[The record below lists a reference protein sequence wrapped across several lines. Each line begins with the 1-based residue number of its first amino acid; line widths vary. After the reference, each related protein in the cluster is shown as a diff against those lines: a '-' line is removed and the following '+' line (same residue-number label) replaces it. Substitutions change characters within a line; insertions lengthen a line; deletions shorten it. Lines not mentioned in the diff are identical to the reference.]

1 MLGKIDL
8 FSRKADAEV
17 ITSKSALNVLNA
29 LKKIIE
35 RNKKPHK
42 IQTDQGSEFFNQL
55 FKTFC
60 KDNSIKHFRITTDLK
75 ASVIKR
81 FNRTFQSFFY
91 KYKLH
96 YPKKSNK
103 ELTRLV
109 IKNYNNRVHSTTG
122 VAPITINKA
131 NNGGILSNLI
141 DERIKLSRL
150 SYSLRKPFSL
160 KVGDKVRLS
169 NKRTAFS
176 KDYKGT
182 FTREVLE
189 VYKRFRRYPR
199 FDINLYKVKDLAGDL
214 SKVRLRKTNYRK

>member
-1 MLGKIDL
+1 MEKKKEQLLKTIYFDVEKSPVAFAGSRAVYNFLTKELGIKINFKDVKDFEKKYVLSNQIIRNRKLREVRTPYFAYGLDEQWQLDLIDLHAPSRSKLSRFVLSKIDL

-35 RNKKPHK
+35 RSKKPHK
-42 IQTDQGSEFFNQL
+42 IQTDQGSEFFNHL

-75 ASVIKR
+75 ASVIER

-91 KYKLH
+91 KYKFH

-109 IKNYNNRVHSTTG
+109 IKN
-122 VAPITINKA
+122 
-131 NNGGILSNLI
+131 
-141 DERIKLSRL
+141 
-150 SYSLRKPFSL
+150 
-160 KVGDKVRLS
+160 
-169 NKRTAFS
+169 
-176 KDYKGT
+176 
-182 FTREVLE
+182 
-189 VYKRFRRYPR
+189 
-199 FDINLYKVKDLAGDL
+199 
-214 SKVRLRKTNYRK
+214 